1 MNEISILGIYVADLV
16 FLGDQIPIK
25 GETVLGN
32 DHLIGPGGKG
42 SNQAV
47 AVAKAGGK
55 VNFISKIGADSYGE
69 IALQMYKENNM
80 IVDNIIITKEHGTGV
95 AGIFVNKQTGENA
108 ITVVPGASGKITKED
123 INQATDSIK
132 KSKIFLTQLE
142 TPIEVVEYALSIAS
156 SNNITT
162 ILNPAPA
169 TKIGKEIFHMI
180 DYFTPNETE
189 ASFYVGYN
197 VDTQEDVKKAANQ
210 LMDKGIRNV
219 IITLGEKGVYFA
231 NNKEN
236 FFMNA
241 FDFKG
246 KVIDTTGAG
255 DGFNAGLAVALAEE
269 KKISEALQFANALA
283 GLSTTKLGTA
293 KSMPTRIEIDNL
305 MGIL

>member
-42 SNQAV
+42 SNQAI

-95 AGIFVNKQTGENA
+95 AGIFVNQQTGENA

-189 ASFYVGYN
+189 ASYYLKEKVESKDEIERAAKSFLKKG
-197 VDTQEDVKKAANQ
+197 VKN
-210 LMDKGIRNV
+210 I
-219 IITLGEKGVYFA
+219 IITLGSKGVYFA
-231 NNKEN
+231 NSDDSYFIE
-236 FFMNA
+236 A
-241 FDFKG
+241 FELKNE
-246 KVIDTTGAG
+246 VLDTTGAG
-255 DGFNAGLAVALAEE
+255 DAFNGALAYALS
-269 KKISEALQFANALA
+269 KNQDNREAIIFANKVA
-283 GLSTTKLGTA
+283 GISTTRLGA
-293 KSMPTRIEIDNL
+293 ASSMPTLKEVNEY
-305 MGIL
+305 